1 MELKICNLVK
11 KYGKHTAVN
20 GISFTV
26 KKGSPLALIGRN
38 GAGKST
44 TIKMILGLVSAD
56 SGTIKMDRSLKVGYL
71 PEERGVYQDA
81 TVDEHLDFFAR
92 IAKVKDVKKAK
103 SYWLEKFELYN
114 YKDFKLKDLS
124 KGNAQK
130 VQLAITLI
138 NNPDIVIL
146 DEPLS
151 GLDPVNIELFK
162 KIINSE
168 CRDKYLIMCGHQ
180 MNHIES
186 LCDNVVLM
194 KEGNVV
200 AQGNLNEVKRKYGR
214 KKVIINYNS
223 KYYEKLKDYN
233 IKRDNNDIIIYDIE
247 SLADLEKL
255 ISKLDDNVLYIKYQ
269 LPTLQELFIK
279 LLEGAE
285 GQ

>member
-1 MELKICNLVK
+1 M
-11 KYGKHTAVN
+11 
-20 GISFTV
+20 
-26 KKGSPLALIGRN
+26 
-38 GAGKST
+38 
-44 TIKMILGLVSAD
+44 
-56 SGTIKMDRSLKVGYL
+56 
-71 PEERGVYQDA
+71 
-81 TVDEHLDFFAR
+81 
-92 IAKVKDVKKAK
+92 
-103 SYWLEKFELYN
+103 
-114 YKDFKLKDLS
+114 
-124 KGNAQK
+124 
-130 VQLAITLI
+130 
-138 NNPDIVIL
+138 IL

-200 AQGNLNEVKRKYGR
+200 AQGNLNVAI
-214 KKVIINYNS
+214 KVIINYNS